1 MTFLVMWEND
11 FMRKLRL
18 FSKFMTSEGGKQ
30 IITTPQMV
38 KLTRQ

>member
-18 FSKFMTSEGGKQ
+18 FSKFMMLEGGRQ
-30 IITTPQMV
+30 IITIPQKV
-38 KLTRQ
+38 TLIRQ

>member
-18 FSKFMTSEGGKQ
+18 LSKFVTSEDGKQ
-30 IITTPQMV
+30 IITIPQKV
-38 KLTRQ
+38 KLIRQ